1 MQKCISL
8 SILEENILKD
18 YILECCVDS
27 VESALEAQK
36 GGANR
41 VELCSALVIGGLS
54 PSVALFEKVREV
66 LNIKIH
72 VLLRPRFGDFCYTDY
87 EHEII
92 KDEVKKFRELG
103 ADGVVIGA
111 LKQDGSLNMEQ
122 MKELVEEAGDMSIT
136 LHRAFDMCKDPMKTL
151 YDVKELGIHTILT
164 SGQKNSCING
174 TDLLAELVKEAGKEV
189 DILIGG
195 GVDASVIETLYNE
208 TGATSYHMSGK
219 ITLDSQMEYR
229 KEDVNMGVASMS
241 EYEIWRTS
249 AERVAA
255 AKEILEKI
263 RDKN

>member
-1 MQKCISL
+1 MYLLYPYLRRKK
-8 SILEENILKD
+8 LKD

-54 PSVALFEKVREV
+54 PSVALFEKVKDV
-66 LNIKIH
+66 LDIKIH

-92 KDEVKKFRELG
+92 KAEIKKFRELG
-103 ADGVVIGA
+103 ADGVVIGT
-111 LKQDGSLNMEQ
+111 LKPDGTLNIEQ
-122 MKELVEEAGDMSIT
+122 MQELVAEAGNMSIT
-136 LHRAFDMCKDPMKTL
+136 LHRAFDMCIDPIKTVI
-151 YDVKELGIHTILT
+151 DAKNLGIHTILT
-164 SGQKNSCING
+164 SGQKNSCIHG
-174 TDLLAELVKEAGKEV
+174 TELLKELVNEANGDI

-195 GVDASVIETLYNE
+195 GVDASVINE
-208 TGATSYHMSGK
+208 LFDKTGATSYHMSGK
-219 ITLDSQMEYR
+219 VIVDSQMEYR

-249 AERVAA
+249 ADRVSA